1 MNSGSV
7 MNLFADIILTL
18 KFPRLSQTFVGS
30 AIVFMFEAIVRRI
43 G

>member
-7 MNLFADIILTL
+7 MNLFADTILTL
-18 KFPRLSQTFVGS
+18 TFPRLSQPFVGS
-30 AIVFMFEAIVRRI
+30 ATVFMFEAIGRLI